1 LSIFVSDPK
10 QPAKG
15 CVIWMHGLGADA
27 NDMIGLA
34 DELPLSVAVRH
45 VFLNAPVRPVT
56 LNNRMPMRAWYD
68 ILGMTLTDKEDQ
80 AGISFSE
87 TVISEVLEQQAAGFA
102 KDTIFLAGFSQGGAM
117 ALYTGL
123 NTPCKLGGIVA
134 LSSYLPL
141 ATQVS
146 YTLNQDTPVFIAS
159 GDRDPLVLPVWTRM
173 AVEQL
178 HQKGYR
184 QVEWHRYAMEHSIC
198 REELIDLGQWMSAIL
213 ARKESE

>member
-1 LSIFVSDPK
+1 MSIFVKDPN

-27 NDMIGLA
+27 NDMMGLA

-45 VFLNAPVRPVT
+45 VFLTAPVRPVT
-56 LNNRMPMRAWYD
+56 LNNHLPMRAWYD
-68 ILGMTLTDKEDQ
+68 ILGMKLTDREDQ
-80 AGISFSE
+80 VGISSSE
-87 TVISEVLEQQAAGFA
+87 AIIRSVLKEQQTAGFE

-123 NTPCKLGGIVA
+123 NTGELGGIVA
-134 LSSYLPL
+134 LSGYLPL
-141 ATQVS
+141 ANQIG

-159 GDRDPLVLPVWTRM
+159 GDHDPLVMPAWTSM

-178 HQKGYR
+178 RLKGYG
-184 QVEWHRYAMEHSIC
+184 QVEWHRYAIEHSVC
-198 REELIDLGQWMSAIL
+198 RAELVDLGQWMSAVL
-213 ARKESE
+213 ARKETR